1 MKHYISHFQAEN
13 QFSGA
18 VDFNLV
24 RKFEKVSQSVAALKL
39 KYSFNLPFLVY
50 TKKIWHRIGNWGPP
64 ITSEKS
70 LHL

>member
-24 RKFEKVSQSVAALKL
+24 RKFEKVSQSVTALKL

-50 TKKIWHRIGNWGPP
+50 TKKFWHRIGNWGPP